1 MFHGLSARIDV
12 PSSKIAGVDALASLL
27 HGVHAE
33 GALFGRAIMRP
44 PWTIRFEDGARL
56 TLVAMLR
63 GEGALLPDGDAPV
76 PLRPGDVAIVTGPE
90 PFSLADDPATRTSPL
105 HVVCQADGCVTPD
118 DDDFRIGV
126 RTCGE
131 ALDGPTVLLTGS
143 YRVES
148 HVGARL
154 LGVLP
159 RALAV
164 ASCQGDSWPI
174 MELAVAECE
183 REAPGQQAVLDR
195 LLDLLLLT
203 VLREWFTR
211 PEAGAPSW
219 YRALGDPVVGRAL
232 RLMHDEPARPWTVA
246 SLADEAKVSRATFA
260 RRFSELVGEPPMSYL
275 TGWRLSLA
283 ADLLR
288 RSDATVETV
297 AQQVGYRSGFGL
309 SVAFKRVHGTRPS
322 DVRAAA

>member
-1 MFHGLSARIDV
+1 M
-12 PSSKIAGVDALASLL
+12 DALASLL
-27 HGVHAE
+27 HGVHAD
-33 GALFGRAIMRP
+33 GALFGQAIMRP

-63 GEGALLPDGDAPV
+63 GQGALLPDGDTPL

-90 PFSLADDPATRTSPL
+90 PFSLADDPATRTPPL
-105 HVVCQADGCVTPD
+105 HVVCEPDGCVTPG

-143 YRVES
+143 YRVSS

-219 YRALGDPVVGRAL
+219 Y
-232 RLMHDEPARPWTVA
+232 H
-246 SLADEAKVSRATFA
+246 
-260 RRFSELVGEPPMSYL
+260 
-275 TGWRLSLA
+275 
-283 ADLLR
+283 
-288 RSDATVETV
+288 
-297 AQQVGYRSGFGL
+297 
-309 SVAFKRVHGTRPS
+309 
-322 DVRAAA
+322 